1 MKGLT
6 DFITE
11 QSWEDTM
18 IATYVL
24 VVDHMEQAASI
35 AQFARTRGPDP
46 DYDDAQII
54 TIALVL

>member
-1 MKGLT
+1 
-6 DFITE
+6 
-11 QSWEDTM
+11 M